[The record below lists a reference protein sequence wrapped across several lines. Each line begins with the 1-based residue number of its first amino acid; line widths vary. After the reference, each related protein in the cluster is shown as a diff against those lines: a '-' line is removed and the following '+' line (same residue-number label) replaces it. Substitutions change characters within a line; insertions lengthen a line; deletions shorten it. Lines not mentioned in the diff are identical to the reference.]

1 MNQKVKFLEIILSD
15 LISERDTLE
24 MDLNYILNSDKK
36 AKEKK
41 LEFIEVLG
49 PIVDANNKIKTLSEY
64 ISILTPLPEVE
75 KDKIQNNNN

>member
-1 MNQKVKFLEIILSD
+1 MI
-15 LISERDTLE
+15 
-24 MDLNYILNSDKK
+24 KK
-36 AKEKK
+36 TKEKK

-49 PIVDANNKIKTLSEY
+49 PIVDTNNKIKTLSEY